1 MEDQKRGVDSSEK
14 GKLNQ
19 ARNSHHSKSINIMF
33 MRRVG
38 KIRSFKISTWIVFSI
53 LLFLVFYLPVSI
65 LIINDYINLRLDNR
79 TYTQQI
85 NKLESE
91 LANTR
96 KELWN
101 ADQRLTLLNTLIEDM
116 KRPEIKK
123 SNSVTEAPKE
133 VVDEPRARN
142 TTVPKENNKETKVEG
157 SKVDVRDMVITG
169 TEARIDINFKLVNA
183 NPGADAVEGYIHLM
197 VMADGEQIPADW
209 IYPKRKFENGFPVDY
224 KRGLPFFIERFKPYK
239 HEFQL
244 ESGQPTPTKV
254 RILVYDKSGSI
265 ILDEDFGINNDS

>member
-1 MEDQKRGVDSSEK
+1 VDSSEK
-14 GKLNQ
+14 DKLNQ
-19 ARNSHHSKSINIMF
+19 GRNSHHSKAINIMI

-53 LLFLVFYLPVSI
+53 LLFLIFYFPVSI
-65 LIINDYINLRLDNR
+65 LIINGYFHLWVDNR

-85 NKLESE
+85 KNLESK
-91 LANTR
+91 LDDTQ

-101 ADQRLTLLNTLIEDM
+101 ANQRLTLLNTLIEDM

-123 SNSVTEAPKE
+123 SDSEKMAPKE
-133 VVDEPRARN
+133 VLDEPSAGD
-142 TTVPKENNKETKVEG
+142 TAAPKENKKETELDG

-169 TEARIDINFKLVNA
+169 DETRIDINFKLVNA

-197 VMADGEQIPADW
+197 VMAEGEQIPAEW
-209 IYPKRKFENGFPVDY
+209 IYPKRKFENGLPVNY

-239 HEFQL
+239 HEFRL

-265 ILDEDFGINNDS
+265 ILDEDFEIKNDS